1 MKWRCGE
8 APTAPSIDAGEDER
22 RWRSVAQF
30 AANLRSL
37 VRAPGH
43 RPAANRLDCAQRR
56 LSRERRTCVPSW
68 TSPVRARS
76 PALQEVVAIRGAEG
90 PGADASGLSTYRHP
104 AGRHRTEP
112 SASPGVACTCNAD
125 AGRAPWTGW
134 PQDMAD
140 PEQRGE
146 PPPDSG
152 GVRPGRAAGR
162 TSWRSRSARAR
173 ESMTTTSVRLTRRR
187 GEARPGTPRESAGSP
202 AARFRSS
209 AAPAPRRSRAARGAA
224 RTARSR
230 APTG

>member
-1 MKWRCGE
+1 M
-8 APTAPSIDAGEDER
+8 SVAGTV
-22 RWRSVAQF
+22 WRSS
-30 AANLRSL
+30 LRICAHSCAHML
-37 VRAPGH
+37 TGWPPTDWNARRCARIVSAGSASRAG
-43 RPAANRLDCAQRR
+43 RR
-56 LSRERRTCVPSW
+56 LGV
-68 TSPVRARS
+68 RS
-76 PALQEVVAIRGAEG
+76 PALQEVVAIRGVEG
-90 PGADASGLSTYRHP
+90 PGADASGPSSYRHR

-112 SASPGVACTCNAD
+112 SASPGAACTCSAD

-187 GEARPGTPRESAGSP
+187 GEARPGMPRESAGSP